1 MDIPT
6 LVTSCGYKYVGVAS
20 TYEEIERE
28 MAIIK
33 NTEGP
38 VFLEIKVNRSTRK
51 DLGRPK
57 DTPKSNK
64 EGFIQF
70 LDS

>member
-1 MDIPT
+1 M
-6 LVTSCGYKYVGVAS
+6 VTACGYKYVGVAQ

-28 MAIIK
+28 MAILK
-33 NTEGP
+33 STDGP
-38 VFLEIKVNRSTRK
+38 AFLEIKVSRATRK

-64 EGFIQF
+64 DKFMKF